1 MSFGELPI
9 LGSDQTFLAKPL
21 GFYLLSLYWL
31 TVLLLQAAEL
41 RSVESPDVHSTTVLC
56 PTRVSLRK
64 PST

>member
-1 MSFGELPI
+1 MGELPI
-9 LGSDQTFLAKPL
+9 LRSDQTFLAKPL

-31 TVLLLQAAEL
+31 TVLLPQAAEL